1 MAAMATVASSLPAVA
16 TPKSFQQIVVEALR
30 TVPEVAPAALQSRLQ
45 GGEQIVVIDVRE
57 PDEFA
62 RGKIPGAYTIPRGV
76 LEMQVDGRLPREA
89 SVVLYCGGGARS
101 ALACKSLAEMGYD
114 NVENL
119 QGGWSA
125 WINSGLPIE
134 QP

>member
-1 MAAMATVASSLPAVA
+1 VA
-16 TPKSFQQIVVEALR
+16 TPKSFQQIVIEALQS
-30 TVPEVAPAALQSRLQ
+30 VPEVAPAALQSRLS

-76 LEMQVDGRLPREA
+76 LEMQVDGRLPLETTI
-89 SVVLYCGGGARS
+89 VLYCGAGARS

-114 NVENL
+114 KVENL
-119 QGGWSA
+119 EGGWQS
-125 WINSGLPIE
+125 WVNSGLPVE

>member
-1 MAAMATVASSLPAVA
+1 VG
-16 TPKSFQQIVVEALR
+16 TPKSYQQIVNEALQ
-30 TVPEVAPAALQSRLQ
+30 TVPEVAPADLQSRLS

-57 PDEFA
+57 PEEFA

-76 LEMQVDGRLPREA
+76 LEMQLDGRLPRE
-89 SVVLYCGGGARS
+89 STVVLYCGVGGRS
-101 ALACKSLAEMGYD
+101 ALAAKSLTDMGFD
-114 NVENL
+114 KVENL

-125 WINSGLPIE
+125 WTNSGLPVE

>member
-1 MAAMATVASSLPAVA
+1 MT
-16 TPKSFQQIVVEALR
+16 TPKSYQQIVTEALQ
-30 TVPEVAPAALQSRLQ
+30 VIPEVAPAQLQTRLDS
-45 GGEQIVVIDVRE
+45 GEQIVLIDVRE

-76 LEMQVDGRLPREA
+76 LEMQVDGRLPRE
-89 SVVLYCGGGARS
+89 STVVLYCGGGGRS
-101 ALACKSLAEMGYD
+101 ALAAKSLADMGFE

-119 QGGWSA
+119 QGGWQA
-125 WINSGLPIE
+125 WTNSGLPIE

>member
-1 MAAMATVASSLPAVA
+1 MT
-16 TPKSFQQIVVEALR
+16 TPKSFPQMVAEALQHI
-30 TVPEVAPAALQSRLQ
+30 PEVVPAALQTRLQ

-62 RGKIPGAYTIPRGV
+62 KGKIPGAYTIPRGV
-76 LEMQVDGRLPREA
+76 LEMQLDGRLPRE
-89 SVVLYCGGGARS
+89 STVVLYCGAGARS

-114 NVENL
+114 KVENL
-119 QGGWSA
+119 SGGWHGWVSA
-125 WINSGLPIE
+125 GLPVE

>member
-1 MAAMATVASSLPAVA
+1 MA
-16 TPKSFQQIVVEALR
+16 TPKSYQQIVIEALQS
-30 TVPEVAPAALQSRLQ
+30 VPEVAPAALQSRLS

-76 LEMQVDGRLPREA
+76 LEMQLDGRLPHDTT
-89 SVVLYCGGGARS
+89 VVLYCGAGGRS
-101 ALACKSLAEMGYD
+101 ALACKSLADMGYGK
-114 NVENL
+114 VENL
-119 QGGWSA
+119 QGGWQA
-125 WINSGLPIE
+125 WVNSGLPVE

>member
-1 MAAMATVASSLPAVA
+1 VS
-16 TPKSFQQIVVEALR
+16 TPKSFQQIVIEALR
-30 TVPEVAPAALQSRLQ
+30 GVPEVAPAALQSRLE

-89 SVVLYCGGGARS
+89 TVVLYCGAGARS
-101 ALACKSLAEMGYD
+101 ALACKSLAEMGYGK
-114 NVENL
+114 VENL
-119 QGGWSA
+119 QGGWNA
-125 WINSGLPIE
+125 WVGSGLPVE
-134 QP
+134 AP

>member
-1 MAAMATVASSLPAVA
+1 MT
-16 TPKSFQQIVVEALR
+16 TPKSYQQIVMEALQ
-30 TVPEVAPAALQSRLQ
+30 TVPEVAPADLQSRLS

-57 PDEFA
+57 PEEFA

-76 LEMQVDGRLPREA
+76 LEMQIDGRLPREA
-89 SVVLYCGGGARS
+89 TVVLYCGVGGRS
-101 ALACKSLAEMGYD
+101 ALAAKSLAEMGYD
-114 NVENL
+114 KVENL

-125 WINSGLPIE
+125 WTNSGLPVE

>member
-1 MAAMATVASSLPAVA
+1 MAAMATVACTVVT
-16 TPKSFQQIVVEALR
+16 TPKSYQQIVMEALR
-30 TVPEVAPAALQSRLQ
+30 TVPEVAPADLQSRLSA
-45 GGEQIVVIDVRE
+45 GEQIVVIDVRE
-57 PDEFA
+57 PEEFA

-89 SVVLYCGGGARS
+89 TVVLYCGVGGRS
-101 ALACKSLAEMGYD
+101 ALAAKSLAEMGYGK
-114 NVENL
+114 VENL

-125 WINSGLPIE
+125 WTNSGLPVE

>member
-1 MAAMATVASSLPAVA
+1 MS
-16 TPKSFQQIVVEALR
+16 TPKSYQQIVMEALQ
-30 TVPEVAPAALQSRLQ
+30 TVAEVAPPDLQSRLS

-57 PDEFA
+57 PEEFA
-62 RGKIPGAYTIPRGV
+62 RGKIPGAYTIPRGM

-89 SVVLYCGGGARS
+89 TVVLYCAGGGRS
-101 ALACKSLAEMGYD
+101 ALAAKSLADMGYD
-114 NVENL
+114 KVENL

-125 WINSGLPIE
+125 WVKSGLPVE